1 MIAKEI
7 NNKLIA
13 ARTKLIL
20 DKPFLGVLV
29 LRLPMVEADPKWCQ
43 TVATDAR
50 CFYYNPHYVA
60 ALSSEQTQF
69 VLAHEAL
76 HCGLSHFA
84 RRQHRQKQR
93 WDLACDYAINPLLL
107 QDGLSPPPGV
117 LIFDEHEGM
126 TAEEI
131 YPLIDENNDD
141 KPMDKHVYDEQ
152 QNSQPNQV
160 ALPSTQQSDPN
171 NTGGQQ
177 IQKTQPPP
185 LSETEKQT
193 LAVQWQQRL
202 VGAAQQA
209 FQAGK
214 LQGAMARIVDHFL
227 QPQLPWQ
234 ALLAS
239 YLSMTAKDDYT
250 YMRPS
255 RREGNA
261 IYPSLRSGQINI
273 VIVLDISGSISN
285 AEIKAFLSEIN
296 ALKGQLRATIALF
309 ACDDKLTEDS
319 PWFYEPWE
327 DFSAPKQF
335 KGGGGTDFRP
345 AFDYL
350 NKLGQTPELL
360 IYFTDAQGV
369 FPQEPN
375 HYPVIWLVKGKSKVP
390 WGKVVY
396 L

>member
-7 NNKLIA
+7 HTKLIA

-29 LRLPMVEADPKWCQ
+29 LRLPMIEADPKWCQ

-50 CFYYNPHYVA
+50 CFYYNPHYIA
-60 ALSSEQTQF
+60 ALNAEQTQF

-76 HCGLSHFA
+76 HCGLSHFV
-84 RRQHRQKQR
+84 RRQHRQKRR

-131 YPLIDENNDD
+131 YPTLDENNDD
-141 KPMDKHVYDEQ
+141 KPMDNHLYDAPSNTQRRDYPSSQEP
-152 QNSQPNQV
+152 NSNNGGNQV
-160 ALPSTQQSDPN
+160 L
-171 NTGGQQ
+171 
-177 IQKTQPPP
+177 QKNQPPP

-209 FQAGK
+209 LQAGK
-214 LQGAMARIVDHFL
+214 LQGSIARIVDHFL

-234 ALLAS
+234 TLLAR

-255 RREGNA
+255 RREGSA
-261 IYPSLRSGQINI
+261 IFPSLRSGQINI
-273 VIVLDISGSISN
+273 AIVLDISGSISD
-285 AEIKAFLSEIN
+285 AEIKAFLSEVN
-296 ALKGQLRATIALF
+296 ALKGQLRATITLF
-309 ACDDKLTEDS
+309 ACDDHLTEDS
-319 PWFYEPWE
+319 PWHYEPWE
-327 DFSAPKQF
+327 DFTAPRQF

-345 AFDYL
+345 VFDYL
-350 NKLGQTPELL
+350 NQQGQTPELL
-360 IYFTDAQGV
+360 VYFTDAQGA
-369 FPQEPN
+369 FPEEPSY
-375 HYPVIWLVKGKSKVP
+375 YPVIWLVKGKSKVA
-390 WGKVVY
+390 WGNVVY
-396 L
+396 LQ